1 MNFLQLQIRAAERR
15 KGVRTVDIKIEV
27 ENAEK
32 EIKLLDEASSLI
44 GRLQSILREL
54 NNGISDSRL
63 LPKLTPRL
71 SHSTRI
77 EQTRIIGN

>member
-1 MNFLQLQIRAAERR
+1 ME
-15 KGVRTVDIKIEV
+15 IKIEV

-54 NNGISDSRL
+54 NNGISDCKAFAKAYTT
-63 LPKLTPRL
+63 PKPFDKD
-71 SHSTRI
+71 
-77 EQTRIIGN
+77 